1 MVSDRVDLYIQRS
14 DLVGNEARLEAVL
27 KQVPGVLEVRAL
39 SDGPDSI
46 ARRVEVGFDPS
57 QTNPVAFHQIL
68 ADAGYTVLSADEV
81 R

>member
-1 MVSDRVDLYIQRS
+1 MIRDRVDLYIQRS
-14 DLVGNEARLEAVL
+14 DLAGNEVRLETVL
-27 KQVPGVLEVRAL
+27 KQVPGVLDVRAL

-68 ADAGYTVLSADEV
+68 SDAGYTVLSADEV